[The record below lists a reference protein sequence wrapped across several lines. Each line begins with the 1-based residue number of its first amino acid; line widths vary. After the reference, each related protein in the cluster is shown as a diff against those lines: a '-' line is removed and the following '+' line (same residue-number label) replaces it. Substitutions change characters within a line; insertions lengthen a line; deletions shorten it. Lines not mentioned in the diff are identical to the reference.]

1 MKIPKHTAGAARA
14 TAQLE
19 KWGLPPIL
27 LEKIGAFTVAW
38 GLFES
43 HLERAVWTL
52 KQEQVHGT
60 RPSTDSSQLS
70 DWITVLTNGRADFT
84 IKTNEVLH
92 SAGLA
97 AEDLAS
103 YRHSL
108 MHGMLIP
115 LGGKPFFMRNTS
127 WFGAVRKRK
136 FGDAHIDENLLDLA
150 IDAAWILFRVTHAVE
165 KFMSEPYEPEVIET
179 LGSEVGRAKSSANEL
194 RQPLRANES

>member
-150 IDAAWILFRVTHAVE
+150 IDAAWILFR
-165 KFMSEPYEPEVIET
+165 
-179 LGSEVGRAKSSANEL
+179 
-194 RQPLRANES
+194 